1 MGGSGTASGSIYKS
15 KATSSFIIT
24 SNQVIDDA
32 VSSSKIKV
40 ELNISDVLPATIV
53 GWNTEYDLAVISVNR
68 GNLPEIPLGNSS
80 SLFIRDAVI
89 AFGFALGLS
98 AR

>member
-53 GWNTEYDLAVISVNR
+53 G
-68 GNLPEIPLGNSS
+68 
-80 SLFIRDAVI
+80 
-89 AFGFALGLS
+89 
-98 AR
+98 